1 MYLRLTD
8 KLLIRSAT
16 TKKKSMDRQKK
27 SRNRVHGVGF
37 GITAQA
43 DSTTVNAGITEIM
56 TREEWRELY
65 RGELGEI
72 LGISDNFS

>member
-1 MYLRLTD
+1 ML
-8 KLLIRSAT
+8 SAT
-16 TKKKSMDRQKK
+16 TKKKSMDRQNQL
-27 SRNRVHGVGF
+27 RNRVRGMGF
-37 GITAQA
+37 GVTAQA

-72 LGISDNFS
+72 LGISDSFL